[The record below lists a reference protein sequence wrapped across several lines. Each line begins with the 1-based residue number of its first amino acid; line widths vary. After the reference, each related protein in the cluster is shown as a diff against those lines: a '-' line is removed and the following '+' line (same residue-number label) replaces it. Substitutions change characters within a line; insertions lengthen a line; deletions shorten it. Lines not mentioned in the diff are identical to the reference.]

1 MDVGAPQMEGIF
13 NMMKKTKL
21 AVGILFALA
30 ISSCTTLSI
39 LKYEKEE
46 ALRKNSE
53 FEKQVIVKEVESA
66 PEDQPT
72 DKPETKIDAVAAAP
86 VAEVVKETTPA
97 ATSPVIP
104 EPKKVPV
111 KAKPVVSKP
120 VAKAK
125 PAPVKEEPK
134 KPREPSIEDRDGFEF
149 GSRTPKVSPFTVG
162 EKIIH
167 SVTYFGAEAGKL
179 TLQTKPMVEV
189 NGKSSYNFY
198 IGLKTSLVFSR
209 FYAVDDYVETY
220 VDAQEMVPYV
230 FKINIRESG
239 KLSQA
244 EAYFNHKTLTA
255 QFWERK
261 YTEKKGEEEK
271 KLNWEILSYSQNA
284 FSGIFYMR
292 IFEWKIGKE
301 YSFRVAD
308 DGKNIVFKGK
318 AISKEKLSTDAG
330 DFDTIKI
337 QASVVSRGMLTQS
350 GDFFLWVSDDDRK
363 LIIRTEAAIKIGKLV
378 SEIVE
383 YQSGKK

>member
-1 MDVGAPQMEGIF
+1 MEGVF
-13 NMMKKTKL
+13 DMTKKTKI
-21 AVGILFALA
+21 AVGFLFALTV
-30 ISSCTTLSI
+30 SSCTTLSI
-39 LKYEKEE
+39 LKYEKED

-53 FEKQVIVKEVESA
+53 FEKQVVVKETETPVE
-66 PEDQPT
+66 
-72 DKPETKIDAVAAAP
+72 AAP
-86 VAEVVKETTPA
+86 AAEVVKDSTPA
-97 ATSPVIP
+97 ATSPIIL
-104 EPKKVPV
+104 EPKAVPV
-111 KAKPVVSKP
+111 KAKPVVTKSK
-120 VAKAK
+120 AKAK
-125 PAPVKEEPK
+125 TAPAKVEPA

-149 GSRTPKVSPFTVG
+149 GSRTPKVNPFTVG
-162 EKIIH
+162 EKIVH

-179 TLQTKPMVEV
+179 TLQTKPMIEV

-220 VDAQEMVPYV
+220 VDAQDLVPYV

-244 EAYFNHKTLTA
+244 ESYFDHKKLTA

-271 KLNWEILSYSQNA
+271 KLNWDILSYSQNA

-330 DFDTIKI
+330 EFDTIKI